1 MKKFIGCL
9 ALLFGATAVYAQ
21 TAAPSSTYTIIILSC
36 AVNDSS
42 GYGCGPRAHLTA
54 RDSGGIDPVIV
65 GTAPSEGQCFMAGNK
80 ALPNYP
86 DTATVFHKVICSR

>member
-1 MKKFIGCL
+1 MRSFL
-9 ALLFGATAVYAQ
+9 VAAVFALVAVSQARAQ
-21 TAAPSSTYTIIILSC
+21 STYTITILSC

-42 GYGCGPRAHLTA
+42 GYGCGPRAHLTV
-54 RDSGGIDPVIV
+54 RDAGGADPVIV
-65 GTAPSEGQCFMAGNK
+65 GTAPSEGQCYMAGNK